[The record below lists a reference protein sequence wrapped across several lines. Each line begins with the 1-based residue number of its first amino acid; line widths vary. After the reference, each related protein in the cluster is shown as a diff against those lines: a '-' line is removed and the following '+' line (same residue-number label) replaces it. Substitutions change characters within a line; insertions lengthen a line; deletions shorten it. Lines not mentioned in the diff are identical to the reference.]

1 MIAFARSQNTS
12 QAPSWQ
18 AGFLELL
25 PDIRSHLRF
34 HFRSL
39 RAEERDEAMAEA
51 VANAAAAYCKLHRM
65 GKVDLAYPT
74 PLARFAAAQY
84 RAGRRIGARCNV
96 NDVMSP
102 AARRRHGIN
111 VQRLDRF
118 DREDGWKEALVE
130 DSHCTPAQLAAS
142 RIDFGVWF
150 KRLSRPKRRIAKML
164 ATGESTSDAARKVGL
179 SRGRISQIRGELSDD
194 WRQFHGEPPCRV

>member
-1 MIAFARSQNTS
+1 MIAFARSQKTS
-12 QAPSWQ
+12 KASAWQ

-25 PDIRSHLRF
+25 PSIRGQLRF
-34 HFRSL
+34 HFRNL

-65 GKVDLAYPT
+65 GKVELAYPT

-84 RAGRRIGARCNV
+84 RAGRRLGARCNV

-102 AARRRHGIN
+102 AARRRHGID

-118 DREDGWKEALVE
+118 DREEGWKEALVE
-130 DSHCTPAQLAAS
+130 DSRCTPAQLAAS

-164 ATGESTSDAARKVGL
+164 ATGESTSEVARKFGL

-194 WRQFHGEPPCRV
+194 WRQFQGELLCRV